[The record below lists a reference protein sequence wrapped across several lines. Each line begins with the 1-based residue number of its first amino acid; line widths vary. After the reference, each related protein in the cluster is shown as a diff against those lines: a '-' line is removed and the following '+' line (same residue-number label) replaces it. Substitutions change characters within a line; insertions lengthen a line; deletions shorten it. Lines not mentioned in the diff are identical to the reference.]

1 LIERIKEF
9 NAIQSRYQH
18 KIDENEVLKELP
30 PTLKNDIKSNL
41 FAPLIRNWE
50 AISKENIGEV
60 MSILNELDLITFPE
74 NEYIVK
80 IGEVAEEM
88 YFIVDGLC

>member
-1 LIERIKEF
+1 
-9 NAIQSRYQH
+9 
-18 KIDENEVLKELP
+18 
-30 PTLKNDIKSNL
+30 L

-60 MSILNELDLITFPE
+60 MSIVNELDLVTYPE

-80 IGEVAEEM
+80 IGEVADDM

>member
-1 LIERIKEF
+1 MEG
-9 NAIQSRYQH
+9 
-18 KIDENEVLKELP
+18 LP
-30 PTLKNDIKSNL
+30 PTLIKSIKNYL
-41 FAPLIRNWE
+41 FAPLIRTWE

-60 MSILNELDLITFPE
+60 MSIIEQLELVAFPE

-80 IGEVAEEM
+80 TGEVADEI

>member
-1 LIERIKEF
+1 M
-9 NAIQSRYQH
+9 
-18 KIDENEVLKELP
+18 DGLP
-30 PTLKNDIKSNL
+30 PTLIKSIKNYL
-41 FAPLIRNWE
+41 FAPLIRTWE

-60 MSILNELDLITFPE
+60 MSIIEQLELVTFPE

-80 IGEVAEEM
+80 IGEVADEM

>member
-1 LIERIKEF
+1 
-9 NAIQSRYQH
+9 
-18 KIDENEVLKELP
+18 LKDLP